1 MPSTVFLCLYLP
13 SPPHHQMHG
22 HPARLSRFRIM
33 TFSIQQAKRFYY
45 RPGRVPLRKGPLLR
59 AQGVLMSELLMT
71 PRVRACMY
79 IVYTTCVYLYI
90 ILYQQLPYTYILY
103 DCIICIGTLPI
114 HIIYL
119 YVYCVCRLHLA
130 ASPSPPPPHRHQ
142 QGAAIIFCVS
152 PRHRQNRVAY
162 YKSRVINN
170 RRISYCKSR
179 ALPLW
184 YS

>member
-1 MPSTVFLCLYLP
+1 MRYALHSVSVPLPPCST
-13 SPPHHQMHG
+13 PPLMG
-22 HPARLSRFRIM
+22 GRLARLSRFRIM

-45 RPGRVPLRKGPLLR
+45 RPGRVPLCKGPLLR

-79 IVYTTCVYLYI
+79 IVYTTSVLYLYI

-103 DCIICIGTLPI
+103 NCTLPI

-130 ASPSPPPPHRHQ
+130 APPSPSPPPPPP
-142 QGAAIIFCVS
+142 GAAIIFCVS
-152 PRHRQNRVAY
+152 PSHRQNRVAY

-170 RRISYCKSR
+170 RRISYCKPR
-179 ALPLW
+179 ALPLR